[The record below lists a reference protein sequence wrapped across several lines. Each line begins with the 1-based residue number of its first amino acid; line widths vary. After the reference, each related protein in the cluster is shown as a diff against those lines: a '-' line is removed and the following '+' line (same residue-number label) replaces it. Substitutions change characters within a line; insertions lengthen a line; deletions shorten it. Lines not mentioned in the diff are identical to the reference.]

1 MPKTRSYHSDL
12 MLSLR
17 DPAEA
22 AAYLNAS
29 LAEGYD
35 VFFLA
40 LKDVAEAAGGTS
52 HLAKVTGRSR
62 ESLYKTLS
70 TSANPHFVG
79 IGTIMDSL
87 GYQMTVTPKHHIK
100 GGLATPVS

>member
-1 MPKTRSYHSDL
+1 MPKTRSYHNDL
-12 MLSLR
+12 MISLR

-40 LKDVAEAAGGTS
+40 LKDVAEATGGIS
-52 HLAKVTGRSR
+52 HLAKTTGRSR
-62 ESLYKTLS
+62 ESLYKTLN
-70 TSANPHFVG
+70 TGANPHFVG
-79 IGTIMDSL
+79 IGNIMDHL
-87 GYQMTVTPKHHIK
+87 GYQITVTPKPHVTR
-100 GGLATPVS
+100 A

>member
-1 MPKTRSYHSDL
+1 MPKTRSYHNDL
-12 MLSLR
+12 MISLR

-40 LKDVAEAAGGTS
+40 LKDVAGGIS
-52 HLAKVTGRSR
+52 HLAKATGRSR
-62 ESLYKTLS
+62 ESLYKTLN
-70 TSANPHFVG
+70 TGANPHFVG
-79 IGTIMDSL
+79 IGNIMDHL
-87 GYQMTVTPKHHIK
+87 GYQITVTPKPHVT
-100 GGLATPVS
+100 GA

>member
-1 MPKTRSYHSDL
+1 MPKTRSYHNDL
-12 MLSLR
+12 MLSLQ

-40 LKDVAEAAGGTS
+40 LKDVAEATGGMS
-52 HLAKVTGRSR
+52 HLAKATGRSR

-70 TSANPHFVG
+70 TNANPHFVG
-79 IGTIMDSL
+79 IGTIMDRL
-87 GYQMTVTPKHHIK
+87 GYQMTVTPKPQMT
-100 GGLATPVS
+100 GL